1 MRQRA
6 NRSTQD
12 KNNNN
17 RNALGCRISETDFLR
32 KKVYMYPD
40 TVMNAVCLFYG
51 TSADSM
57 PVLVFPCLFS
67 VCYLTTRI

>member
-17 RNALGCRISETDFLR
+17 RNALGCHFSETDFLR
-32 KKVYMYPD
+32 KKS
-40 TVMNAVCLFYG
+40 TCIQ
-51 TSADSM
+51 TQ
-57 PVLVFPCLFS
+57 
-67 VCYLTTRI
+67 